1 MTYGS
6 LPKKAQIL
14 RFGRNEP
21 QAFAISLIKK
31 NTIIKKN
38 HYLCPIN
45 PDVMKIFVL
54 LPRIPY
60 PLEKGDKLRAFNQI
74 KQLAKHNEIILCALN
89 DNGKVN
95 EQDAFRA
102 LQPYCQSINFVRI
115 PKLQI
120 LWGLL
125 RAFLKGLPMQC
136 GYFYNRKAAKRIDKL
151 IQKHK
156 PDMLYGQLLRVAEY
170 IRHKKTPK
178 SIDYQDIFSYGM
190 KRRADIA
197 SFVTRPI
204 YNMEYRRLARY
215 EAAVFDDFDVRTI
228 ISEPDRKLFPHEKRN
243 EILIIPNGVDHDFF
257 KPQEREKNY
266 DLVFTGNMSY
276 PPNVNA
282 VEYLANDILPIV
294 WKSRPE
300 TTLYIAGATPDPKVK
315 KVASERIIVSGWLD
329 DIRDA
334 YAQSRVFIAPMRIGT
349 GLQNKLLEAMS
360 MRLPAITSPLA
371 NASLGAKPNEEILV
385 SSNAEEMAQ
394 NILTLLINTEKA
406 EQIAQAG
413 FDFTNRVYDW
423 GRATERL
430 EEAMVAV
437 VGANPR
443 VRPE

>member
-1 MTYGS
+1 M
-6 LPKKAQIL
+6 LPKSY
-14 RFGRNEP
+14 E
-21 QAFAISLIKK
+21 
-31 NTIIKKN
+31 
-38 HYLCPIN
+38 
-45 PDVMKIFVL
+45 MKIFVL

-74 KQLAKHNEIILCALN
+74 KQLAKHNEIVLCALN
-89 DNGKVN
+89 DNAKVS

-102 LQPYCQSINFVRI
+102 LQPYCQSINFIRFN
-115 PKLQI
+115 KLQI
-120 LWGLL
+120 LLGLV
-125 RAFLKGLPMQC
+125 RAFFKGLPMQC
-136 GYFYNRKAAKRIDKL
+136 GYFYNRKAAKKVNAL
-151 IQKHK
+151 IAKHK

-170 IRHKKTPK
+170 IRHKDIPK
-178 SIDYQDIFSYGM
+178 AIDYQDIFSYGM

-204 YNMEYRRLARY
+204 YNMEYHRLARY
-215 EAAVFDDFDVRTI
+215 EAAIFDDFDVRTI
-228 ISEPDRKLFPHEKRN
+228 ISEPDRKLFPHEKRD

-257 KPQEREKNY
+257 KPMEREKKY

-282 VEYLANDILPIV
+282 VEYLAYEILPIV
-294 WKSRPE
+294 WKTRPE

-315 KVASERIIVSGWLD
+315 KAASDKIIVSGWLD

-371 NASLGAKPNEEILV
+371 NASLGAQPKEEILIG
-385 SSNAEEMAQ
+385 SNAQEMAQ
-394 NILTLLINTEKA
+394 NIITLLTDTEKA

-423 GRATERL
+423 GKATERL
-430 EEAMVAV
+430 EEAMKSITKQTH
-437 VGANPR
+437 PQ
-443 VRPE
+443 

>member
-1 MTYGS
+1 MS
-6 LPKKAQIL
+6 PKSY
-14 RFGRNEP
+14 E
-21 QAFAISLIKK
+21 
-31 NTIIKKN
+31 
-38 HYLCPIN
+38 
-45 PDVMKIFVL
+45 MKIFVL

-74 KQLAKHNEIILCALN
+74 KQLAKHNEIVLCAMN
-89 DNGKVN
+89 DNAKVS

-102 LQPYCQSINFVRI
+102 LQPYCQSINFIRFN
-115 PKLQI
+115 KLQI
-120 LWGLL
+120 LLGLV
-125 RAFLKGLPMQC
+125 RAFFKGLPMQC
-136 GYFYNRKAAKRIDKL
+136 GYFYNRKAAKKVNAL
-151 IQKHK
+151 IAKHK

-170 IRHKKTPK
+170 IRHKDIPK
-178 SIDYQDIFSYGM
+178 AIDYQDIFSYGM
-190 KRRADIA
+190 KRRAHIA
-197 SFVTRPI
+197 SFITRPI

-215 EAAVFDDFDVRTI
+215 EAAIFDDFDVRTI
-228 ISEPDRKLFPHEKRN
+228 ISEPDRKLFPHEKRD

-257 KPQEREKNY
+257 KPMEREKKY

-282 VEYLANDILPIV
+282 VEYLANEILPIV

-315 KVASERIIVSGWLD
+315 KAASERIIVSGWLD

-371 NASLGAKPNEEILV
+371 NASLGAKPNEEILIG
-385 SSNAEEMAQ
+385 SNAQEMAQ
-394 NILTLLINTEKA
+394 HIINLLADTEKA

-423 GRATERL
+423 GKAKERL
-430 EEAMVAV
+430 EEAMKTITKQTH
-437 VGANPR
+437 PQ
-443 VRPE
+443 

>member
-1 MTYGS
+1 
-6 LPKKAQIL
+6 
-14 RFGRNEP
+14 
-21 QAFAISLIKK
+21 
-31 NTIIKKN
+31 
-38 HYLCPIN
+38 
-45 PDVMKIFVL
+45 MKIFVL

-74 KQLAKHNEIILCALN
+74 KQLAKRNEIVLCALN
-89 DNGKVN
+89 DNAKVN

-102 LQPYCQSINFVRI
+102 LQPYCQSINFIRI
-115 PKLQI
+115 NTLQI
-120 LWGLL
+120 LLGLV
-125 RAFLKGLPMQC
+125 RAFFKGLPMQC

-170 IRHKKTPK
+170 IRHKDIPK
-178 SIDYQDIFSYGM
+178 AIDYQDIFSYGM

-197 SFVTRPI
+197 SPITRPI
-204 YNMEYRRLARY
+204 FNMEYHRLCRY
-215 EAAVFDDFDVRTI
+215 EAAIFEDFDIKTI
-228 ISEPDRKLFPHEKRN
+228 ISEPDRKLFPHEQRD
-243 EILIIPNGVDHDFF
+243 EILIIPNGVDHEFF
-257 KPQEREKNY
+257 KPQEREKKY

-282 VEYLANDILPIV
+282 VEYLANEILPIV

-315 KVASERIIVSGWLD
+315 KAASEKIIVSGWLD

-371 NASLGAKPNEEILV
+371 NASLGAKPNEEILIG
-385 SSNAEEMAQ
+385 SNAEEMAK
-394 NILTLLINTEKA
+394 NIITLLTDAQKA

-413 FDFTNRVYDW
+413 FEFTNRVYDW

-430 EEAMVAV
+430 EEEMMAV